1 MDMDRLNDVKDQIQ
15 EALIFIE
22 KVKNKTNKETKEY
35 ERLEQIIIR
44 LENCLFLLE

>member
-1 MDMDRLNDVKDQIQ
+1 MDMDRLNDVKDQNQ

-35 ERLEQIIIR
+35 ERLEQTIIR